1 MINDPKAFTKN
12 NNMKSPGYGRVMKWV
27 IECWRE
33 LEKDLI
39 IKSFEG
45 CGITCSNEE
54 NLNSLFRYVLS
65 NGHMPGTYIEKAT
78 GNEDIIGFDSEPE
91 SNQDDENSSVKEVDF
106 LSGDSSDH
114 ECEEEVYE
122 LYHGPKT
129 SKEPIRNKSDFSKF
143 F

>member
-12 NNMKSPGYGRVMKWV
+12 NNMKSPGYVRVMKWV

-91 SNQDDENSSVKEVDF
+91 SNQDDENSSVKEVGF
-106 LSGDSSDH
+106 LS
-114 ECEEEVYE
+114 V
-122 LYHGPKT
+122 
-129 SKEPIRNKSDFSKF
+129 
-143 F
+143 